1 MSAQFYQ
8 KLGFWISLILFIGL
22 AAILVGPQLYFS
34 WQMQAGE
41 RQFEKEFIEPL
52 EQDKTGG
59 KTPEQTMDFFIR
71 ALEQKDLQLAAAYFF
86 PEDQAD
92 ELARFQEFQN
102 QGQLE
107 SFINEMKQ
115 ARATWTNE
123 GEDLINNETT
133 RQFQYLVSVKEGESF
148 TTPTGEIIELPVGNL
163 IQIVTF
169 ELNPIAQIWKIRS
182 L

>member
-115 ARATWTNE
+115 ARATWTSE
-123 GEDLINNETT
+123 SADLINTNVKK
-133 RQFQYLVSVKEGESF
+133 QFSYVKFVQGYTEVLPSGDTIEFESRDYTF
-148 TTPTGEIIELPVGNL
+148 TI
-163 IQIVTF
+163 TF
-169 ELNPIAQIWKIRS
+169 ELNPITQIWKIRS